1 MTSGVDKAHYLDD
14 MARVAELAQIGNAL
28 VIAPHPDDE
37 SLGCGGTIALLRQR
51 GYSIHVL
58 FVSDGTMS
66 HPNSPAYPAER
77 LRKVREAEALDA
89 LKCLGVPAEN
99 AIFMRQKDTQ
109 VATPEQADF
118 AKLVD
123 FIHDLLLTLSPTSVL
138 VPWRRD
144 PHRDH
149 RACWQLV
156 NAALSKL
163 SVKPRLLE
171 YLIWLWELG
180 KEQDM
185 PKQDEMLVWSVPIES
200 VMKQRDQAIAAHR
213 SQVSRMIDDD
223 PSAFYLSPELLTHF
237 DTPRELF
244 LEELV
249 NEHNHA

>member
-1 MTSGVDKAHYLDD
+1 
-14 MARVAELAQIGNAL
+14 
-28 VIAPHPDDE
+28 
-37 SLGCGGTIALLRQR
+37 
-51 GYSIHVL
+51 
-58 FVSDGTMS
+58 
-66 HPNSPAYPAER
+66 
-77 LRKVREAEALDA
+77 
-89 LKCLGVPAEN
+89 
-99 AIFMRQKDTQ
+99 MRQKDTQ
-109 VATPEQADF
+109 VTTPERADF
-118 AKLVD
+118 AESVN
-123 FIHDLLLTLSPTSVL
+123 FIHNLLLTISPTSVL
-138 VPWRRD
+138 VPWQRD

-200 VMKQRDQAIAAHR
+200 VMGQRNKAIAAHR

-223 PSAFYLSPELLTHF
+223 PSAFYLSPALLTHF

-244 LEELV
+244 LEKLV
-249 NEHNHA
+249 NEPNHA